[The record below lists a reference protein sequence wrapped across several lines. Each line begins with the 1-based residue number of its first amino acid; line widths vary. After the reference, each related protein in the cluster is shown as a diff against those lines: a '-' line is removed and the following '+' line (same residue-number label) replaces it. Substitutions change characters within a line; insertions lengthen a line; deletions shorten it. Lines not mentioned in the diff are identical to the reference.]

1 MWQSRLW
8 VECVGSCP
16 SSSSLGC
23 FQTIPSEIQI
33 YLNHCSVLEIKLHYS
48 SCCVNYKVFCLY
60 LKSLYS
66 DDILWLGFSGGSVVK
81 NLPAMQEM
89 QVWSLGREDLLEKEM
104 ATHSSVLAW
113 EIPWTEEPGRLQ
125 SMRSQRVGH
134 DLATKQQQILWLY
147 PFPTTCQLCSINSMY
162 FTLGRYRFLCWLL
175 PLLAV
180 MNMNILLYLSFL
192 TLKRGNTGICLLELA
207 VTGI

>member
-1 MWQSRLW
+1 MLVYTQFLIKTFNNDLFKFWI
-8 VECVGSCP
+8 
-16 SSSSLGC
+16 
-23 FQTIPSEIQI
+23 FTINEKFCLCEEVIQI

-113 EIPWTEEPGRLQ
+113 EIP
-125 SMRSQRVGH
+125 
-134 DLATKQQQILWLY
+134 
-147 PFPTTCQLCSINSMY
+147 
-162 FTLGRYRFLCWLL
+162 
-175 PLLAV
+175 
-180 MNMNILLYLSFL
+180 
-192 TLKRGNTGICLLELA
+192 
-207 VTGI
+207 